1 MWKQRNFKL
10 EVYFLFIITGKIT
23 PRSHEYDYRQNGPFP
38 WAISEWAISEWA
50 ISEWAISVGH
60 FRMGH
65 FRGPFQNG
73 PFPWAIS
80 EWAISVGHFRG
91 PFQNGPFPW
100 CFEPRSESEA
110 LCNVF
115 TFFFVNWNVLIHMQT
130 ELIFT

>member
-38 WAISEWAISEWA
+38 WAISEWAIS
-50 ISEWAISVGH
+50 VGH
-60 FRMGH
+60 FRM
-65 FRGPFQNG
+65 
-73 PFPWAIS
+73 
-80 EWAISVGHFRG
+80 GHFRG

-115 TFFFVNWNVLIHMQT
+115 TFCFVNWNVLIHMQT